1 MPKKNIWKK
10 MMTAAGASTLMLSF
24 LVIGVIFVSRIEFI
38 KNWYAGVQ
46 GILLEVELKI
56 ASIDDI
62 WLFVFVIIFLYVL
75 KSLAPGLTVSAM
87 CMICGV
93 VFPVWE
99 ALALNVTGL
108 LLLFSV
114 KYFIGRRFGGGRTER
129 LIAKNEKVRSV
140 FEHSGRG
147 NPWLLLVFRTI
158 PTFPLNGVSRLYG
171 GMGFRYWQFLLL
183 SLLGYAPRL
192 ISYTFIGKNAFDPL
206 SPAFLSPLAAVLMFS
221 GLSLLFANALW
232 SMADKIAAGSAKR
245 GNHHNDKGNN
255 GSVHDA

>member
-10 MMTAAGASTLMLSF
+10 MMTAAGASSLLLSF
-24 LVIGVIFVSRIEFI
+24 LVIGVIFVSRIEI
-38 KNWYAGVQ
+38 VKNWYAGVQ
-46 GILLEVELKI
+46 AILLDIEMKI

-62 WLFVFVIIFLYVL
+62 WLFVFVIILLYIL

-87 CMICGV
+87 CMICGL

-99 ALALNVTGL
+99 ALALNVSGIL
-108 LLLFSV
+108 ILFSV
-114 KYFIGRRFGGGRTER
+114 KYYIGRRFGGGRAVR

-140 FEHSGRG
+140 FEHSGKG

-158 PTFPLNGVSRLYG
+158 PSFPLNGVSRLYG
-171 GMGFRYWQFLLL
+171 GMGFRYWLFLLL

-206 SPAFLSPLAAVLMFS
+206 SPAFLTPLAAVLMLS

-232 SMADKIAAGSAKR
+232 ALADKIAAGSGRR
-245 GNHHNDKGNN
+245 GGRRKGKL